1 MSPPEKEKGLAEL
14 LSGASALTGLVP
26 GKREVLLFES
36 YRKEILFWNNKMN
49 LVSVKSPLDLPV
61 KHFIDSLTAAPY
73 FPRKDATVLDIGA
86 GAGFPGIPLKICM
99 GALKLYLLESQRKK
113 ASFLKH
119 IVRKLDLRDATVIH
133 RRTEDL
139 IREGSYRE
147 FFDTVISRATVKLP
161 KLLEMGGYFLSP
173 DGILIAMKGAA
184 VEKELRD
191 ALDSLPLNRMV
202 FLDARDLSLPETAIG
217 RKIFVFKKI
226 GRRVS
231 PGPPF

>member
-1 MSPPEKEKGLAEL
+1 MSPLEKEKGLAEL
-14 LSGASALTGLVP
+14 LSGAAALTGLMP
-26 GKREVLLFES
+26 GKSEISLFES

-73 FPRKDATVLDIGA
+73 LPRKDVTVLDIGA

-119 IVRKLDLRDATVIH
+119 IVRKLDLRDVTVVH
-133 RRTEDL
+133 KRAEDL

-147 FFDTVISRATVKLP
+147 FFDTVISRATLKLP
-161 KLLEMGGYFLSP
+161 KLLEMGGYFLSSS
-173 DGILIAMKGAA
+173 GILIAMMGAG

-191 ALDSLPLNRMV
+191 ALDSRPSNRMA
-202 FLDARDLSLPETAIG
+202 FLAAYDLSLPETADR
-217 RKIFVFKKI
+217 RKIVIFKKT
-226 GRRVS
+226 GHRES
-231 PGPPF
+231 P

>member
-14 LSGASALTGLVP
+14 LSGAAALTGLMP
-26 GKREVLLFES
+26 GKSEISLFES

-73 FPRKDATVLDIGA
+73 LPRKDVTVLDIGA

-119 IVRKLDLRDATVIH
+119 IVRKLDLRDVTVVH
-133 RRTEDL
+133 KRAEDL

-147 FFDTVISRATVKLP
+147 FFDTVISRATLKLP
-161 KLLEMGGYFLSP
+161 KLLEMGGYFLSSS
-173 DGILIAMKGAA
+173 GILIAMKGAG

-191 ALDSLPLNRMV
+191 ALDSRPSNRMA
-202 FLDARDLSLPETAIG
+202 FLAAYDLSLPETADR
-217 RKIFVFKKI
+217 RKIVIFKKT
-226 GRRVS
+226 GRRES
-231 PGPPF
+231 P